1 MTIRKKL
8 LISNI
13 LMIVIPVVAALLVGG
28 FCLFLPGSQSLDS
41 LEDLFEY
48 DNGMY
53 SAQSLIFSYRGEI
66 TADSHSKIRSL
77 GTELE
82 NLNFHF
88 SLWSGDEIVYTNLTM
103 EEERRIAEL
112 ERGIQVE
119 QDSLMVTSQ
128 DTVLIQQQL
137 SEEAGKPLILTA
149 VRLTGDGVTGGYMIS
164 SLRNYLIT
172 VVLILSITILG
183 TIVVTNFLLTHW
195 VSRSILRPMRH
206 LQECAHRIEEGDLDF
221 ELPAPAENEIGE
233 VCRDFD
239 SMRGRLK
246 EAANTRLEYESYR
259 KELLAG
265 ISHDLRTPLTSIKGY
280 VEGLIEGIANTE
292 EKKQRYYRAIETRTK
307 DMEALVEN
315 LSSFTRLEAKPM
327 AFHPEEL
334 VLADFVAQVLKEY
347 EEEARKQ
354 NILFVNEVRDRQL
367 KIGIDY
373 PEMKRA
379 LVNLFEN
386 SVKYRT
392 KENSV
397 IRIRAERIGRF
408 IHLNISDDGPGVPE
422 EELEHIFVSF
432 YRGDQAR
439 TNPGSGSGLGLA
451 IVKQIA
457 EGHGGTVYARNQQG
471 LTVVIKLPVNRE
483 KRHA

>member
-88 SLWSGDEIVYTNLTM
+88 SLWSGAEIVYTNLTM

-119 QDSLMVTSQ
+119 QDRLMVTSR

-137 SEEAGKPLILTA
+137 SEDAGEPLLLTA

-172 VVLILSITILG
+172 AVLILSITILG
-183 TIVVTNFLLTHW
+183 TIVVTNFWLVFLTICARLLPPSGAMW
-195 VSRSILRPMRH
+195 
-206 LQECAHRIEEGDLDF
+206 
-221 ELPAPAENEIGE
+221 
-233 VCRDFD
+233 
-239 SMRGRLK
+239 
-246 EAANTRLEYESYR
+246 
-259 KELLAG
+259 
-265 ISHDLRTPLTSIKGY
+265 KG
-280 VEGLIEGIANTE
+280 
-292 EKKQRYYRAIETRTK
+292 
-307 DMEALVEN
+307 
-315 LSSFTRLEAKPM
+315 
-327 AFHPEEL
+327 
-334 VLADFVAQVLKEY
+334 
-347 EEEARKQ
+347 
-354 NILFVNEVRDRQL
+354 
-367 KIGIDY
+367 
-373 PEMKRA
+373 
-379 LVNLFEN
+379 
-386 SVKYRT
+386 
-392 KENSV
+392 
-397 IRIRAERIGRF
+397 
-408 IHLNISDDGPGVPE
+408 
-422 EELEHIFVSF
+422 
-432 YRGDQAR
+432 
-439 TNPGSGSGLGLA
+439 
-451 IVKQIA
+451 
-457 EGHGGTVYARNQQG
+457 
-471 LTVVIKLPVNRE
+471 
-483 KRHA
+483 